1 MLNIQKR
8 RLAMCLKR
16 AYLSKSI
23 FIISN
28 QSFHA
33 AGKREHRRRKSN
45 PVSRSLFVD
54 QPTICEI
61 SVSNLYWM
69 KGRHK

>member
-1 MLNIQKR
+1 
-8 RLAMCLKR
+8 MCLKR

-61 SVSNLYWM
+61 SVSNLY
-69 KGRHK
+69 